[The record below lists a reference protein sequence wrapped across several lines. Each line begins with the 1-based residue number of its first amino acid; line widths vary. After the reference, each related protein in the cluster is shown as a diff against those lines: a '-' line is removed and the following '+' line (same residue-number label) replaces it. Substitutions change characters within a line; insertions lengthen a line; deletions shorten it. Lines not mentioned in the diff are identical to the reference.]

1 VSDDAIRDFHDTDRA
16 RGTVRYGA
24 RATQRRMHVNFLVQ
38 CQCGHSLEEHL
49 AGDGCRL
56 CACTHDRSAA
66 LDLLVEALRN
76 EQPAA
81 GAPVPI
87 TRRTSTGS
95 VLRRVDASP

>member
-1 VSDDAIRDFHDTDRA
+1 
-16 RGTVRYGA
+16 
-24 RATQRRMHVNFLVQ
+24 
-38 CQCGHSLEEHL
+38 
-49 AGDGCRL
+49 
-56 CACTHDRSAA
+56 
-66 LDLLVEALRN
+66 LVEALRN